1 MPMERREFLKRIAA
15 AGVGFAGTC
24 ASGELFLP
32 FTHAAEIRS
41 FSFAHIADLHLDV
54 RGESTWQYR
63 EKSVALFIEALRQVG
78 RLPKLNFIVFG
89 GDQIQPG
96 PNARESLT
104 VFQTWL
110 EQISVPSYILLGN
123 AEVSPPP
130 GSKPGRDDYLRTWSG
145 RGPRPGR
152 SSWAFDP
159 APGVRFIG
167 FDATVDGRPYGEAA
181 PAGLRW
187 LERELS
193 ANRDKRLII
202 IALHHLLLPTTPQ
215 DLTPVWALWMVK
227 NHAAVRGLLDRFP
240 NVRLVISGHH
250 HASHVE
256 TVGRI
261 TYVADPAIV
270 TYPCAFRVFT
280 IGREGIHLQNI
291 GLDDKTLVSRARE
304 LLIADPFAG
313 MYDAENPQNVLSY
326 TVGLREQDREA
337 VIPL

>member
-1 MPMERREFLKRIAA
+1 M
-15 AGVGFAGTC
+15 
-24 ASGELFLP
+24 
-32 FTHAAEIRS
+32 
-41 FSFAHIADLHLDV
+41 
-54 RGESTWQYR
+54 
-63 EKSVALFIEALRQVG
+63 G

-130 GSKPGRDDYLRTWSG
+130 GSKPGETTTSG
-145 RGPRPGR
+145 HGAAGDPVPAGHRGPSIRAGR
-152 SSWAFDP
+152 
-159 APGVRFIG
+159 
-167 FDATVDGRPYGEAA
+167 TVHRLRRHRGRKALRRGA

-187 LERELS
+187 LERELA

-215 DLTPVWALWMVK
+215 DLTPRWALWMVK

-313 MYDAENPQNVLSY
+313 M
-326 TVGLREQDREA
+326 
-337 VIPL
+337 